1 MVRKLEHKEG
11 IISGV
16 DVRDILKVFPQI
28 ENKFRQ
34 RKTYDEYYFDDVV
47 VNVNIKQLTQLSEL
61 FSVNINWESI
71 TLS

>member
-28 ENKFRQ
+28 EDKFRQ
-34 RKTYDEYYFDDVV
+34 RKTYDEYYFDEVDVD
-47 VNVNIKQLTQLSEL
+47 VNIKQLTQLSEM

>member
-28 ENKFRQ
+28 EDKFRQ
-34 RKTYDEYYFDDVV
+34 RKTYDEYYFDGVDVK
-47 VNVNIKQLTQLSEL
+47 VNIKQITQLSEM

>member
-28 ENKFRQ
+28 EDKFRQ
-34 RKTYDEYYFDDVV
+34 RKTYDEYYFDGVDVK
-47 VNVNIKQLTQLSEL
+47 VNIKQLTQLSEM